1 MEVKKIGQKTL
12 DELYIE
18 LKKEYDSGNIKP
30 TENTKVK
37 STVQENSVLDNIFGF
52 IKNKLGNR

>member
-1 MEVKKIGQKTL
+1 MEVKKIGQTTL

-18 LKKEYDSGNIKP
+18 LKKEYDSGKIRP

-52 IKNKLGNR
+52 IKNKLGSR